1 MVRRSGVASADG
13 SAESV
18 VYGNGSRPMPDLDN
32 APPAKRSWSG
42 GGGGRWMVWPLRVLL
57 WVALLVVAYR
67 GITAIFL
74 NETPSTSNSGT
85 TPASTSGP
93 QFPVTLAEAYALQFG
108 AVYLNFNPGAAAE
121 RAQQLAAYIPSGVSS
136 SDPEFGWN
144 GSGTMQLDSEQVAS
158 VDVRSPQSAVVN
170 LLASVNGQ
178 LMELGVPI
186 YTSGGGIVVSG
197 QPAWLPAPSTIQ
209 PPNTQQPSSDPAAQS
224 ALQSQLPAFF
234 QAYASGNADTLN
246 RFLAPGVSLTGLG
259 GAVTF
264 SSIASLNV
272 PAGGDTRDITVT
284 VIWQLPSQ
292 AGSNAAQLST
302 TYDMVVVDQQ
312 SGKWYVKEIR
322 ASTQPMGTQ

>member
-18 VYGNGSRPMPDLDN
+18 VYGNGSQPMPDLGSA
-32 APPAKRSWSG
+32 APGKRSWS

-67 GITAIFL
+67 GITAIVL
-74 NETPSTSNSGT
+74 NETPASSAKSGT
-85 TPASTSGP
+85 APAGTSGP

-108 AVYLNFNPGAAAE
+108 QVYLNFSPGTAAQ
-121 RAQQLAAYIPSGVSS
+121 RAQQLAAFIPSGASS

-144 GSGTMQLDSEQVAS
+144 GSGTMQLNSEQVAS
-158 VDVRSPQSAVVN
+158 VDVRSSQSAVVN

-197 QPAWLPAPSTIQ
+197 EPAWLPAPSSVQ
-209 PPNTQQPSSDPAAQS
+209 PPNMQQPSSDPAAQS

-234 QAYASGNADTLN
+234 QAYANGNTGTLN

-259 GAVTF
+259 GVVTYN
-264 SSIASLNV
+264 SIASLNV
-272 PAGGDTRDITVT
+272 PPGGATRQITVT
-284 VIWQLPSQ
+284 VNWQLPSQ
-292 AGSNAAQLST
+292 AGSNGAQLST
-302 TYDMVVVDQQ
+302 TYDMVVVDEQ